1 MEYLYVGVDVGKN
14 FLDVFYLNKT
24 IQIPNTSEEI
34 QLFLSKL
41 DRMQNLN
48 FICEATGGYEQL
60 MVQTLKKEKISF
72 AIVHPNKV
80 RAFAKSSGILGKTDK
95 IDAKLI
101 YEFAIVFK
109 PEAETNLQTSS
120 EEGLSGLLRRRE
132 QLNEEKNREHNR
144 LDKILSNSVK
154 KSIENHI
161 TWIEE
166 ELVNIG
172 KEISQIQKNDS
183 EIRSKMELLMS
194 VPSIGTISASYL
206 ICYLPE
212 LGKLNHREIAALAG
226 VAPFNKDSGKFRGKR
241 YIQGGR
247 SNLRKV
253 LYMSAIVSI
262 KWCESM
268 KIFYERLK
276 NKGKPS
282 KVALLCRVK
291 LFDGEILSFE
301 SHSLSVAI

>member
-101 YEFAIVFK
+101 YEFAMPFRSYVTAAFPCK
-109 PEAETNLQTSS
+109 TS
-120 EEGLSGLLRRRE
+120 
-132 QLNEEKNREHNR
+132 
-144 LDKILSNSVK
+144 
-154 KSIENHI
+154 KSKA
-161 TWIEE
+161 
-166 ELVNIG
+166 V
-172 KEISQIQKNDS
+172 
-183 EIRSKMELLMS
+183 
-194 VPSIGTISASYL
+194 A
-206 ICYLPE
+206 YLP
-212 LGKLNHREIAALAG
+212 
-226 VAPFNKDSGKFRGKR
+226 
-241 YIQGGR
+241 
-247 SNLRKV
+247 
-253 LYMSAIVSI
+253 
-262 KWCESM
+262 
-268 KIFYERLK
+268 KI
-276 NKGKPS
+276 
-282 KVALLCRVK
+282 
-291 LFDGEILSFE
+291 
-301 SHSLSVAI
+301 